1 MTTSSAIGYN
11 IRMGKIS
18 LVRKVVLM
26 TTLLPLL
33 MCSASFMTEFDMVY
47 TGDASGAGYF
57 RIPALL
63 TLRNP
68 DGSLTDTVIAVQDV
82 RFSGF
87 GDSPANID
95 SGIRISHDAGR
106 TFDEHRLLSP
116 YAFRDVA
123 DGERHKSDSASFIDC
138 SLFQNYETGRLFVTV
153 NMFPWGGGIMGGNVE
168 AGTPFV
174 EKDGETVMLLTAT
187 TAAVDLIESGK
198 VPDSEKIWNSA
209 PSLSDVRQLGTYYA
223 KKISEY
229 PVYQTDASGAIRF
242 DENGYALLKEPFK
255 RKIYDENGRYTKFFL
270 NERYEVCYDDGTD
283 RGIIL
288 KVEQIGGDETVPMNA
303 AFKYS
308 IFQMFRTSY
317 NFLIYSDDKGQTW
330 SDPINLTGMI
340 QKPTENVTYQIAS
353 PGTGLYVDRG
363 PYKGRVMFACYMNTS
378 PDGAVKAE
386 VPVAVWSDDNGKTW
400 TRGETL
406 TALGD
411 TVKMSESVLTVM
423 PDGNIRIFSRTGS
436 SRVGTALSL
445 DGGKTWQTA
454 QKITKIYNSGPS
466 GCQIT
471 VFNYPDK
478 IDGCDALILASPQ
491 SLVARRNGTVW
502 VGLIRDDSGNEI
514 DWTPTKVHDGAYAYS
529 CATPLAIYSESGFPS
544 VGLYAELEGNRM
556 HYGILSFDDLH
567 H

>member
-1 MTTSSAIGYN
+1 MKKLIFC
-11 IRMGKIS
+11 
-18 LVRKVVLM
+18 LVIAPM
-26 TTLLPLL
+26 L
-33 MCSASFMTEFDMVY
+33 MCSVPFITEFEMAY
-47 TGDASGAGYF
+47 AGDASGSGYF

-63 TLRNP
+63 TLRSP
-68 DGSLTDTVIAVQDV
+68 DGSLTDTVVAVQDV
-82 RFSGF
+82 RFSGL

-106 TFDEHRLLSP
+106 TFDKHRLLSP

-138 SLFQNYETGRLFVTV
+138 SLFQNYGTGRLFVAV
-153 NMFPWGGGIMGGNVE
+153 NMFPWGGGIMGGNVVE
-168 AGTPFV
+168 GTPFV

-187 TAAVDLIESGK
+187 KAAVDLIESGEA
-198 VPDSEKIWNSA
+198 PDPEKIWEKA
-209 PSLSDVRQLGTYYA
+209 ARLSDVKRPGTYYV
-223 KKISEY
+223 KKVSEY
-229 PVYQTDASGAIRF
+229 PVYQTDASGGILS
-242 DENGYALLKEPFK
+242 DENGYARLKEPFK
-255 RKIYDENGRYTKFFL
+255 REIYDENGSYTNFFL
-270 NERYEVCYDDGTD
+270 NERYEVCYDDGSD
-283 RGIIL
+283 RGIVL
-288 KVEQIGGDETVPMNA
+288 RVQQIGGGETVPMNV

-340 QKPTENVTYQIAS
+340 RKPQQHVTYQIAS

-363 PYKGRVMFACYMNTS
+363 PYKGRVMFACYTNAS
-378 PDGAVKAE
+378 PDGTVKAE

-406 TALGD
+406 TDLGD

-454 QKITKIYNSGPS
+454 QKIEKIYNAASS

-471 VFNYPDK
+471 VFNYPVK
-478 IDGCDALILASPQ
+478 VDGCDALVLASPQ
-491 SLVARRNGTVW
+491 SVKAREKGTLW
-502 VGLIRDDSGNEI
+502 IGLIRDGSGNEI
-514 DWTPTKVHDGAYAYS
+514 DWMPTTIHDGAYAYS
-529 CATPLAIYSESGFPS
+529 CATPLAIYSERGFPA
-544 VGLYAELEGNRM
+544 VGLYAELEGNKM
-556 HYGILSFDDLH
+556 HYGILSFDDLRR
-567 H
+567 

>member
-1 MTTSSAIGYN
+1 MKKLIFC
-11 IRMGKIS
+11 
-18 LVRKVVLM
+18 LVIAPM
-26 TTLLPLL
+26 L
-33 MCSASFMTEFDMVY
+33 MCSVPFITEFEMAY
-47 TGDASGAGYF
+47 AGDASGSGYF

-63 TLRNP
+63 TLRNS

-95 SGIRISHDAGR
+95 SGIRISHDAGK
-106 TFDEHRLLSP
+106 TFDGHRLLPP
-116 YAFRDVA
+116 YTFRDVA
-123 DGERHKSDSASFIDC
+123 DGKKHKTDSASFIDC
-138 SLFQNYETGRLFVTV
+138 SLFQNYGTGRLFVAV
-153 NMFPWGGGIMGGNVE
+153 NMFPWGGGIMGGNVVE
-168 AGTPFV
+168 GTPFT

-187 TAAVDLIESGK
+187 KAAVDLIESGEA
-198 VPDSEKIWNSA
+198 PDPEKIWEKA
-209 PSLSDVRQLGTYYA
+209 ARLSDVKRPGTYYV
-223 KKISEY
+223 KKVSEY
-229 PVYQTDASGAIRF
+229 PVYQTDASGGILS
-242 DENGYALLKEPFK
+242 DENGYARLKEPFK
-255 RKIYDENGRYTKFFL
+255 REIYDENGSYTNFFL
-270 NERYEVCYDDGTD
+270 NERYEVCYDDGSD
-283 RGIIL
+283 RGIVL
-288 KVEQIGGDETVPMNA
+288 KVQQIGGGETVPMNV

-340 QKPTENVTYQIAS
+340 RKPQQHVTYQIAS

-363 PYKGRVMFACYMNTS
+363 PYKGRVMFACYTNAS
-378 PDGAVKAE
+378 PDGTVKAE

-406 TALGD
+406 TDLGD

-454 QKITKIYNSGPS
+454 QKIEKIYNAASS

-471 VFNYPDK
+471 VFNYPVK
-478 IDGCDALILASPQ
+478 VDGCDALVLASPQ
-491 SLVARRNGTVW
+491 SVKAREKGTLW
-502 VGLIRDDSGNEI
+502 IGLIRDGSGNEI
-514 DWTPTKVHDGAYAYS
+514 DWTPTTIHDGAYAYS
-529 CATPLAIYSESGFPS
+529 CATPLAIYSERGFPA
-544 VGLYAELEGNRM
+544 VGLYAELEGNKM
-556 HYGILSFDDLH
+556 HYGILSFDDLRR
-567 H
+567 